1 MDNERRYKALSKMLI
16 ALGIMMSIGGLIGLI
31 GGFAN
36 MWNLHELDA
45 KDWLFGA
52 IVGGFNIWILG
63 VLIGRKHRWDK
74 KTAKDI
80 LSLKILVAVFLIGHL
95 VTSFG
100 RDVTL
105 FGSLSLNKQFIYM
118 LCGCLGVGIASL
130 NRTRKEQSA
139 D

>member
-1 MDNERRYKALSKMLI
+1 MERERRDKTLSRVLI
-16 ALGIMMSIGGLIGLI
+16 ALGIIMSIGGLIGLI
-31 GGFAN
+31 GGFADL
-36 MWNLHELDA
+36 WNLSVLDA
-45 KDWLFGA
+45 KDWIFGT
-52 IVGGFNIWILG
+52 IMGGFNIWILG
-63 VLIGRKHRWDK
+63 ILIGRKHRWDK

-105 FGSLSLNKQFIYM
+105 FGSLSLNKQFIYI
-118 LCGCLGVGIASL
+118 LCGCLGFGISSL
-130 NRTRKEQSA
+130 NRTRKEQST